1 MTMDTIRLRAHLLA
15 LAATLALLA
24 GPAAHA
30 QDGEDTA
37 AEPSTTEMA
46 KNEAMSSDDSPASLN
61 PREARML
68 REGRGMGMGRVAV
81 RNGYPGPMHVLRNA
95 DALGLTEEQ
104 VGLSQSLRTRV
115 HERAIELGQLILA
128 AEAELDDLFETRPV
142 DRVEMNAKLQEIAG
156 LRAELRAVHLEAH
169 LAQAEVLTPE
179 QLEKMAQLEPMA
191 GMEMPERGQR
201 RGDGP
206 HHQRMHRQ
214 RNGDGDGD
222 GDSDSGG

>member
-37 AEPSTTEMA
+37 AEPPTLEMA
-46 KNEAMSSDDSPASLN
+46 KNEAMSFDDSPASLN

-128 AEAELDDLFETRPV
+128 AEAELDDLFESRPV

-179 QLEKMAQLEPMA
+179 QLEKMAQLEPTA
-191 GMEMPERGQR
+191 GMAMPEHGQR

-206 HHQRMHRQ
+206 HRQRMHGQ
-214 RNGDGDGD
+214 RNS
-222 GDSDSGG
+222 DSDSDG

>member
-1 MTMDTIRLRAHLLA
+1 MTMDTMRLRHHLLA

-24 GPAAHA
+24 GPAGHA
-30 QDGEDTA
+30 QDDEENA
-37 AEPSTTEMA
+37 AGPSTTAMA
-46 KNEAMSSDDSPASLN
+46 NADGASSDDSPASLN

-128 AEAELDDLFETRPV
+128 AEAELDDLFEARPV

-191 GMEMPERGQR
+191 GMETPEHGQR
-201 RGDGP
+201 RGHGP
-206 HHQRMHRQ
+206 HRQRMHGQ
-214 RNGDGDGD
+214 RNGDG
-222 GDSDSGG
+222 SG